1 MPAETPTVPSVD
13 AAAVAAFVGYLLV
26 VVAIGVWAARRSSRG
41 VGEFFLAGRGLGRF
55 VVALSAVSSGRS
67 SWLLLA
73 FSGVAFQRGAIA
85 SVTQKIAI
93 TTATIAVRHASG
105 SKPAGAFMIIT
116 KKAMGP
122 SASPTRCRVP
132 KVVFSPPSVSCDKV
146 TWRPG

>member
-73 FSGVAFQRGAIA
+73 FSGVAFQRGASA
-85 SVTQKIAI
+85 LWM
-93 TTATIAVRHASG
+93 AVGYIVVECALCWSYGRRLRRLAGGVALEDGLRIHVRQQ
-105 SKPAGAFMIIT
+105 SKCP
-116 KKAMGP
+116 
-122 SASPTRCRVP
+122 
-132 KVVFSPPSVSCDKV
+132 
-146 TWRPG
+146 